1 MSPAA
6 KNGAA
11 KSNYSVGRLLFIGL
25 LFHIVFIGSVF
36 DCYFTSPVVHGMK
49 SFQTQQ
55 AEAKRLVL
63 IVGDGLRADL
73 LFNENPF
80 PKIRDSPKIIAPYL
94 RSIVETRGAFGIS
107 HTRVPTESRPG
118 HVAIIGGM
126 YEDVSAVTK
135 GWKTNPVD
143 FDSVF
148 NQSSTTFSFGSP
160 DILPM
165 FARGA
170 VPGRVLEWSYDAE
183 EEDFTKDAVELDYW
197 VLDKVEALFR
207 NATTDPMLKA
217 KLHQGKVVFF
227 LHLLGLDV
235 TGHSYRPHSP
245 EYMRNIQAVDKI
257 VKRTE
262 EIVNEFYGDKETSFV
277 FTADH
282 GMSVIGNHGD
292 GHPDCTRTPLIAWGK
307 GVRGPL
313 PDTTPSSH
321 DDYSK
326 LWGLNHLYRRDV
338 EQADIAALMSALI
351 GASWPVNSVGVLP
364 DVDPNRPGYLDPKLG
379 EKTIAEAAL
388 VNAKMILEQYRVKHE
403 LKSVHTLF
411 YKPYSSLESGSVP
424 KRIQQLEHVESLIN
438 ASQWHGARDASYTL
452 IKEGLGGLH
461 YLQTYDRTLLRTI
474 VTFAHIGWMLYSSL
488 YIIRPLDKPAVLN
501 TKRTMKILPLVTAI
515 VCWAVFFV
523 QRSPWSYYFYV
534 SFPAYFWF
542 QFIRQGVPYLSTPAI
557 RVRLGRGL
565 RENLVQT
572 VLALSALLGLA
583 LGYTHRVVWSLGS
596 LVVAN
601 SWMLE
606 KSGRTYVRQ
615 MTSRSAIPILLWY
628 ALCGLCV
635 LFPLV
640 PVNRSENTFF
650 IAMGGLIFWGVAQ
663 YAQPIVLAEVERE
676 FGKDMKDKLRVKY
689 TLQKLSVLLVTAAT
703 VYSSLSLQWKLG
715 LPLIA
720 RILNWTLLVVPS
732 ILPYI
737 MTTPH
742 HTTSSKLLM
751 YFLGFA
757 PCFIILSISVEGLFF
772 ITYSAA
778 LLCWVVSEKIMR
790 YPETLQHPSSVN
802 GKVLKGKSEGGYV
815 FNIGDVRMAL
825 VFLFFVHLGF
835 FGIGNVASISSFY
848 LEPVY
853 RLIPVFSPF
862 SMTTL
867 LLYKL
872 LAPYVMLSII
882 LAYLNHALQLPPF
895 SLLLVSLC
903 MSDVMTLMFFYRVRD
918 TGSWLQIGESITFFF
933 MSSLLFLFSAGMSA
947 LGEWLMKDTVET
959 RFEMLVAGFEGG
971 VGKVKAVENGSGIN
985 TSGAGVNS
993 KKKK

>member
-1 MSPAA
+1 MSPAV
-6 KNGAA
+6 KNG
-11 KSNYSVGRLLFIGL
+11 SPGTNYSVGRLLLIGL

-36 DCYFTSPVVHGMK
+36 DCYFTSPVIHGMQ
-49 SFQTQQ
+49 SFQTQE

-73 LFNENPF
+73 LLNENPF
-80 PKIRDSPKIIAPYL
+80 PKIKGSPNIVAPHL

-170 VPGRVLEWSYDAE
+170 VPRRVSEWSYSPE

-197 VLDKVEALFR
+197 VLNQVEALFR
-207 NATTDPMLKA
+207 NATVDPTLKA
-217 KLHQGKVVFF
+217 KLHQNKVVFF
-227 LHLLGLDV
+227 LHLLGLDT

-262 EIVNEFYGDKETSFV
+262 ELVNNFHGDEETGFV

-313 PDTTPSSH
+313 PDTIPSSH
-321 DDYSK
+321 DEYSK
-326 LWGLNHLYRRDV
+326 PWGLNHLYRRDV

-351 GASWPVNSVGVLP
+351 GTPWPVNSVGVLP
-364 DVDPNRPGYLDPKLG
+364 DVDPDRPGYLAPKLG
-379 EKTIAEAAL
+379 KKALAEAAF
-388 VNAKMILEQYRVKHE
+388 VNAKMILEQYRIKH
-403 LKSVHTLF
+403 
-411 YKPYSSLESGSVP
+411 
-424 KRIQQLEHVESLIN
+424 
-438 ASQWHGARDASYTL
+438 
-452 IKEGLGGLH
+452 GLH

-474 VTFAHIGWMLYSSL
+474 VTFAHIGWMLYASL
-488 YIIRPLDKPAVLN
+488 YIIRPLDQPRQQVAKTITNGA
-501 TKRTMKILPLVTAI
+501 MKFLPLAI
-515 VCWAVFFV
+515 AGACWVVFTI

-542 QFIRQGVPYLSTPAI
+542 QFIRQGVPYFSGLDVGV
-557 RVRLGRGL
+557 RVVGGL
-565 RENLVQT
+565 RENVMQIL
-572 VLALSALLGLA
+572 LAVAALLGLA
-583 LGYTHRVVWSLGS
+583 VLTFFPLPRLTVGIYTSNS
-596 LVVAN
+596 LV
-601 SWMLE
+601 SWLFGDSE
-606 KSGRTYVRQ
+606 QLDFGNEWKSSY
-615 MTSRSAIPILLWY
+615 TSDINQVIGA
-628 ALCGLCV
+628 
-635 LFPLV
+635 V
-640 PVNRSENTFF
+640 PVDRSENTFF
-650 IAMGGLIFWGVAQ
+650 IALGGFAFWSVAH
-663 YAQPIVLAEVERE
+663 YIQPIVLSEVGRTFGRQAVQKLERTYS
-676 FGKDMKDKLRVKY
+676 F
-689 TLQKLSVLLVTAAT
+689 QKLSISLITGAT

-715 LPLIA
+715 LPLVT
-720 RILNWTLLVVPS
+720 RVLNWTLLVAPS

-737 MTTPH
+737 ATSPY

-751 YFLGFA
+751 YILGFA
-757 PCFIILSISVEGLFF
+757 PCFILLSISVEGLFF
-772 ITYSAA
+772 VIYSAM
-778 LLCWVVSEKIMR
+778 LLCWVVLEKVMR
-790 YPETLQHPSSVN
+790 YPE
-802 GKVLKGKSEGGYV
+802 VLSQSKLEDGKGKGVGGGGSYA
-815 FNIGDVRMAL
+815 FNVGDVRLAL

-862 SMTTL
+862 SMATL

-895 SLLLVSLC
+895 SLLLALPMHERRDDAHVLLS
-903 MSDVMTLMFFYRVRD
+903 SPWTL
-918 TGSWLQIGESITFFF
+918 GSWLQIGESITFFF

-959 RFEMLVAGFEGG
+959 RFERFVVGFASDSTAAGRVEKG
-971 VGKVKAVENGSGIN
+971 VQNGNAIGAHASGV
-985 TSGAGVNS
+985 SD
-993 KKKK
+993 KPRRK